1 MCTHEL
7 GNLPCVNPNPHPG
20 HGHGCVHHSTSAVD
34 DRHTDGGHG

>member
-7 GNLPCVNPNPHPG
+7 GTLPCVNPNPHPG
-20 HGHGCVHHSTSAVD
+20 DGRGCIHVSTSAVD